1 MRIIADEHV
10 PPGFVAALRGEGHDV
25 VTVEDAVGLGA
36 NDDRIRAYA
45 GREQRTILSEDTDF
59 RRAGADMDDHPGI
72 LACDT
77 GASPGSIAAAVRRV
91 ESLSGDLTNTV
102 VRVPGDWI

>member
-1 MRIIADEHV
+1 
-10 PPGFVAALRGEGHDV
+10 
-25 VTVEDAVGLGA
+25 VGLGA
-36 NDDRIRAYA
+36 DDDRILACA

-72 LACDT
+72 LACDI